1 MRGIRTK
8 KPRTMQLQPAAPNY
22 RPNFGAP
29 APEAIQ
35 LSRIK
40 RPKGLQTPKAQ
51 RGVKPQP
58 LLGAHASATTIA
70 AASGTAS
77 EVSAQTASSV
87 DSITPDTAVEFDR
100 TAPYKKPV
108 RRAPSVSL
116 EGDGYLRLEDVLT
129 VYPVSRSAWYEGIKQ
144 GMYPAPIPLGRRSV
158 GWSRAAIRAL
168 VESPPKF

>member
-40 RPKGLQTPKAQ
+40 LPKGLQTPKAQ

-58 LLGAHASATTIA
+58 LLGAYASATTIA

-100 TAPYKKPV
+100 NAPYKKPV

-144 GMYPAPIPLGRRSV
+144 GVYPAPIPLGRRSV

>member
-8 KPRTMQLQPAAPNY
+8 KPRTMQLQLAAPNY
-22 RPNFGAP
+22 RPNFGTP
-29 APEAIQ
+29 APEEIQ

-40 RPKGLQTPKAQ
+40 LPKGLQTPKAQ

-87 DSITPDTAVEFDR
+87 DSINKPSFAGAAAGAGAGAGPLPDA
-100 TAPYKKPV
+100 K
-108 RRAPSVSL
+108 
-116 EGDGYLRLEDVLT
+116 G
-129 VYPVSRSAWYEGIKQ
+129 SAG
-144 GMYPAPIPLGRRSV
+144 AS
-158 GWSRAAIRAL
+158 
-168 VESPPKF
+168 